1 MKTKYSG
8 KLIHRTVLFTAGHN
22 EKYLNKTFLTDADA
36 IVFDLEDAVPL
47 SKKAEARNIL
57 KEFLSK
63 KLPDNRSVYIRIN
76 PLHTGFTL
84 LDLDATICPNING
97 FLYPMTNSAQD
108 IIIFA
113 AQLSLKEKQ
122 LNLPKGYFDIIP
134 VIETPSGVLNI
145 QDIASSSD
153 RVVGLLFGSE
163 DFLAEQEGSHGE
175 NSEGINVPR
184 HLISMAAKAANIMAI
199 DTPYVNVGDFE
210 GLKKHIKKAK
220 NLGYN
225 GMVVMSPRELPIIKE
240 LYTPSNQEVEHA
252 NKIIR
257 LSEEAA
263 KEDRGIAISD
273 GIFVSPPTLKASNKT
288 INRLNTIREYEQFIN
303 KKNNE

>member
-1 MKTKYSG
+1 MKVKHTG

-22 EKYLNKTFLTDADA
+22 EKYLKKTFSTDADA
-36 IVFDLEDAVPL
+36 IVFDLEDAVPYN
-47 SKKAEARNIL
+47 KKDEARKIL

-63 KLPDNRSVYIRIN
+63 PLPDNRPIYIRIN
-76 PLHTGFTL
+76 PLNSGYTL

-108 IIIFA
+108 VIIFA

-122 LNLPKGYFDIIP
+122 LNLPNGYFDIIT
-134 VIETPSGVLNI
+134 VIETPAGVLNI
-145 QDIASSSD
+145 QEIAKSSK
-153 RVVGLLFGSE
+153 RVIGLLFGSE
-163 DFLAEQEGSHGE
+163 DFLAEQEGNHGE

-184 HLISMAAKAANIMAI
+184 HLISMAARAVNIMAI

-240 LYTPSNQEVEHA
+240 LYTPSNTEVEYA
-252 NKIIR
+252 NKIVR
-257 LSEEAA
+257 LSEEAV
-263 KEDRGIAISD
+263 KGNRGIVISD
-273 GIFVSPPTLKASNKT
+273 GVFVSPPTLKASTKT
-288 INRLNTIREYEQFIN
+288 ISRVNAIKEYENFIN
-303 KKNNE
+303 NSKK

>member
-1 MKTKYSG
+1 MKEKHSG

-22 EKYLNKTFLTDADA
+22 EKYLQKTFSTDADA
-36 IVFDLEDAVPL
+36 IVFDLEDAVPYN
-47 SKKAEARNIL
+47 KKDEARKIL

-63 KLPDNRSVYIRIN
+63 PLPDNRPVYVRIN
-76 PLHTGFTL
+76 PLNSGDTL

-108 IIIFA
+108 VIIFA

-122 LNLPKGYFDIIP
+122 LNLPNGYFDIIT
-134 VIETPSGVLNI
+134 VIETPAGVLNI
-145 QDIASSSD
+145 QEIATSSK
-153 RVVGLLFGSE
+153 RVIGLLFGSE
-163 DFLAEQEGSHGE
+163 DFLAEQEGNHGE

-184 HLISMAAKAANIMAI
+184 HLISMAARAANIMAI

-240 LYTPSNQEVEHA
+240 LYTPNERELEYA
-252 NKIIR
+252 NKIVK
-257 LSEEAA
+257 LSEAA
-263 KEDRGIAISD
+263 VKENRGIVISD
-273 GIFVSPPTLKASNKT
+273 GVFVSPPTLKASKKT
-288 INRLNTIREYEQFIN
+288 ISRINAIRDYENFIN
-303 KKNNE
+303 NSKK